1 MTPSEA
7 VDIQECE
14 TILRKGS
21 KSFYAASRV
30 LPSRV
35 RRPAMAL
42 YAFCRAADDAVD
54 EAADVASVK
63 RRAVERLRER
73 LDRVYAARSLDGVV
87 ERAFST
93 VVSEFAIPRALPDA
107 LVEGMQ
113 WDAEGRRY
121 RTIDDVVA
129 YSARVASTVGTMMTI
144 LMGPRSEPVLA
155 RACDLGVAMQLTNI
169 SRDVGDDARM
179 GRLYLP
185 EEWMEEEGISA
196 SGWLRNP
203 GYTPKLAR
211 VVERLLTHAD
221 GLYLRS
227 DAGITMLPR
236 DCRMA
241 IKAARLIYS
250 DIGRVIAKN
259 GYDSVSSRAVV
270 SKGRKLWLLVRAAGA
285 LMTRETR
292 SDLPALAPVKFLVEA
307 ARGPAR

>member
-1 MTPSEA
+1 MNPRESADLEA
-7 VDIQECE
+7 CE
-14 TILRKGS
+14 AILRKGS

-30 LPSRV
+30 LPLRV

-54 EAADVASVK
+54 DAEDVISVK

-93 VVSEFAIPRALPDA
+93 VVSEFKIPRSLPDA

-113 WDAEGRRY
+113 WDAEGRHY
-121 RTIDDVVA
+121 ETLDDVVA
-129 YSARVASTVGTMMTI
+129 YSARVASSVGAMMTI
-144 LMGPRSEPVLA
+144 LMGPRGETVLA

-169 SRDVGDDARM
+169 SRDVGEDARM

-185 EEWMEEEGISA
+185 AEWMEEEGISP

-203 GYTPKLAR
+203 GYTPNVAR
-211 VVERLLTHAD
+211 VVERLLRHAD
-221 GLYLRS
+221 TLYAQADL
-227 DAGITMLPR
+227 GIPMLPR
-236 DCRMA
+236 DCRVA

-250 DIGRVIAKN
+250 DIGRVIARR

-270 SKGRKLWLLVRAAGA
+270 SKGRKIWLLLRSFGA
-285 LMTRETR
+285 LV
-292 SDLPALAPVKFLVEA
+292 SSPGPQQIPALAPVKFLVDA
-307 ARGPAR
+307 ARVELP